1 MNQDYANAHLQFHTA
16 LYLRLSKEDRKDKE
30 SDSIA
35 NQRLLLHNYLE
46 HHPEFL
52 FYKEYIDDGE
62 TGTNFNRPQFQ
73 QMMDDLDKGL
83 INCIICSINIRKIKE
98 VIFLTGNH

>member
-35 NQRLLLHNYLE
+35 NQRL
-46 HHPEFL
+46 
-52 FYKEYIDDGE
+52 
-62 TGTNFNRPQFQ
+62 
-73 QMMDDLDKGL
+73 
-83 INCIICSINIRKIKE
+83 
-98 VIFLTGNH
+98 